1 VEEAKMRRTRLF
13 WLLVACVALALAPA
27 PAGAQVSLFPRQG
40 LSFGTLSPGVPEW
53 IAPTDVARRAEVEL
67 VGSGDYTVLVEVPAA
82 LVSAAGS
89 SMPISF
95 GVADGMIR
103 WRKSTQEQVFRPGQ
117 SVEIRI
123 PAGIGGAYVWIGG
136 TAQPTTSQRPGHYAG
151 AITVRIMAAGT

>member
-1 VEEAKMRRTRLF
+1 MRCTRLL
-13 WLLVACVALALAPA
+13 WVVVACTSFALRAT

-53 IAPTDVARRAEVEL
+53 IAPTDAARRAEVEL
-67 VGSGDYTVLVEVPAA
+67 VGAGDYTILVDVPAA
-82 LVSAAGS
+82 LVSAAGGA
-89 SMPISF
+89 MPLSF

-103 WRKSTQEQVFRPGQ
+103 WKKSNHEQSFQPGQ

-123 PAGIGGAYVWIGG
+123 PPGIGGAYVWIGG
-136 TAQPTTSQRPGHYAG
+136 TAQPTTSQRPGNYAG